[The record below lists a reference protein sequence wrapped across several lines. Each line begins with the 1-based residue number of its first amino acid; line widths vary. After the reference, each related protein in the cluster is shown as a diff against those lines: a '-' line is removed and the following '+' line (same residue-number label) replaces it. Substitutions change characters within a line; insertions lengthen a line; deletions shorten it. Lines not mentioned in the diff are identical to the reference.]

1 MNDPSP
7 GVERTIVPSTRCRA
21 PLRRKTILAVS
32 APVAVGDEYPKSAR
46 RDAAVDAWRANVRPG
61 GFARRSRPHHPES
74 TARVCETRRPDNPPP
89 NSGVSGHEARARAR
103 IIIPP
108 LARHTPPR
116 RAGRPAGEM
125 FANLF
130 PKRDRFTPANVRR
143 LADALA
149 RTPAVTPANG
159 DHLVETFR
167 EIAELMIY
175 GDQNDPSFFD
185 LFVELKV
192 MSHISRFV
200 KQSGSRPGSS
210 KLTLQL
216 LQTLSI
222 MIQNTREETSLFYL
236 FSNDHVPKELI
247 EHDFDFDDE
256 EVLAYYIS
264 FLKTVSLK
272 LNPRTIQ
279 FFFFTGADNGTRRS
293 RREPQHPDASAA
305 AAAAAAAP
313 PTTTTTRTRV
323 FRCTSARRDFS
334 PIPRAWFAR
343 RRARRS

>member
-1 MNDPSP
+1 
-7 GVERTIVPSTRCRA
+7 
-21 PLRRKTILAVS
+21 
-32 APVAVGDEYPKSAR
+32 
-46 RDAAVDAWRANVRPG
+46 
-61 GFARRSRPHHPES
+61 
-74 TARVCETRRPDNPPP
+74 
-89 NSGVSGHEARARAR
+89 
-103 IIIPP
+103 
-108 LARHTPPR
+108 
-116 RAGRPAGEM
+116 M

-247 EHDFDFDDE
+247 EHDFDFVDE
-256 EVLAYYIS
+256 FGVLQDLGHLLQRGGGLHDEHGDGQEGHDVRADHAPELAPQRFALGNVLS
-264 FLKTVSLK
+264 GAGDRLSGTVVDGLE
-272 LNPRTIQ
+272 LVRVL
-279 FFFFTGADNGTRRS
+279 
-293 RREPQHPDASAA
+293 DAGDAA
-305 AAAAAAAP
+305 
-313 PTTTTTRTRV
+313 RV
-323 FRCTSARRDFS
+323 GGGG
-334 PIPRAWFAR
+334 
-343 RRARRS
+343 

>member
-1 MNDPSP
+1 
-7 GVERTIVPSTRCRA
+7 
-21 PLRRKTILAVS
+21 
-32 APVAVGDEYPKSAR
+32 
-46 RDAAVDAWRANVRPG
+46 
-61 GFARRSRPHHPES
+61 
-74 TARVCETRRPDNPPP
+74 
-89 NSGVSGHEARARAR
+89 
-103 IIIPP
+103 
-108 LARHTPPR
+108 
-116 RAGRPAGEM
+116 M

-293 RREPQHPDASAA
+293 RVREPQHPDASAA
-305 AAAAAAAP
+305 ASVRRRRRRRRRRLEREFSAVRARDAISHPSREHGSRGGAHGGLELRGNPGRSRASLVTVP
-313 PTTTTTRTRV
+313 SRV
-323 FRCTSARRDFS
+323 VGVRASGRGARRGDDGGAYGRDAGRDERWTRRERTLE
-334 PIPRAWFAR
+334 PRGGAR
-343 RRARRS
+343 RSAALRRRPGVRARPESEPAAKISRRARRRSCGRDSWNPR